1 MTDIEIETPRAPL
14 ALAPDVHHLLGLL
27 EWAGGGLD
35 VRALVRR
42 AGLPPDR
49 LRAAIDEA
57 RALGRVRVR
66 PRRAGRPGV
75 PAEVDDIARVALARR
90 RPWR

>member
-1 MTDIEIETPRAPL
+1 MTDIEIETPRVP
-14 ALAPDVHHLLGLL
+14 LAPDVHHLLRLL
-27 EWAGGGLD
+27 AWAGGGLD
-35 VRALVRR
+35 MRALMRR

-75 PAEVDDIARVALARR
+75 PAEVGDIARVALAR
-90 RPWR
+90 PWR

>member
-1 MTDIEIETPRAPL
+1 MTDIEIQTPRVP
-14 ALAPDVHHLLGLL
+14 LAPDVHHLLRLL
-27 EWAGGGLD
+27 DWAGGGLD

-42 AGLPPDR
+42 AGLPTDR

-57 RALGRVRVR
+57 HALGRVHVR

-75 PAEVDDIARVALARR
+75 PAEVGHVARVALARR